1 MAHRPYGVAFEVIR
15 WFQIQPRTS
24 VALNTGRPETLRD
37 ATLRCL
43 NELGREYKVAFTD
56 ELLVMNPDGWGV
68 DVAKHKV
75 AGIRHLQ
82 HAGYRVVAAVANE
95 PEVIEALGRG

>member
-1 MAHRPYGVAFEVIR
+1 MAHRPYGGVLEVIR

-24 VALNTGRPETLRD
+24 VALITGQPGTLRD
-37 ATLRCL
+37 ATLRRL
-43 NELGREYKVAFTD
+43 NELGREYEVAFTD
-56 ELLVMNPDGWGV
+56 ELVLMNPDGWEV

-82 HAGYRVVAAVANE
+82 QAGYSSSN
-95 PEVIEALGRG
+95 